1 MKKNLLTLRRL
12 ATAIQEVQEIVAET
26 KTMAVIKEDIILVIK
41 VGVVIDVVDNTMP
54 AEVATLVGE
63 TDQPR

>member
-1 MKKNLLTLRRL
+1 MKKNLLTLRHL

-41 VGVVIDVVDNTMP
+41 VGVAIDVVDNTMP

>member
-1 MKKNLLTLRRL
+1 MKKNLLTLRHL
-12 ATAIQEVQEIVAET
+12 ATVIQEVQEIVAET
-26 KTMAVIKEDIILVIK
+26 KTTVAIKEDIILVIK
-41 VGVVIDVVDNTMP
+41 VGVAIDVVDNTMP